1 MEQIVIEGK
10 SGSSQILVG
19 ESLDAVGKYIPSN
32 GVFIITDSNVEQL
45 YGHRFPAFPVFVV
58 QPGEQSKEFMVIAR
72 IWQWLLDQGADRG
85 SFILAI
91 GGGVVCD
98 IAGFV
103 AATFMR
109 GISSGFVATTLLAQV
124 DASVGG
130 KNGINLNGYK
140 NIVGT
145 FTQPSFVICDT
156 SLLESLS
163 EEEFSNGMAEVIKH
177 ALIKDE
183 QKFHFLQ
190 TNINEIKNLE
200 PSAIDYIVSKSVKI
214 KAAVVQADEHERG
227 ERKLLNFGHTWGH
240 AIEKV
245 MKVPHGQ
252 AVAVGMVFAAKLS
265 VSQGLL
271 DEEQKESIIGMLK
284 DYNLPVSLV
293 ADHEE
298 IFEAMLRDKKRDNQT
313 IHFILLES
321 IGRAIIKATDVEV
334 LKKFA
339 L

>member
-10 SGSSQILVG
+10 SGSSKILVG
-19 ESLDAVGKYIPSN
+19 ESLDAVGNYLPQS
-32 GVFIITDSNVEQL
+32 GVFIITDSNVDQL
-45 YGHRFPAFPVFVV
+45 YRHRFPGFPVYVV
-58 QPGEQSKEFMVIAR
+58 QPGEQSKDYMVIAR

-109 GISSGFVATTLLAQV
+109 GVSSGFVATTLLAQV

-140 NIVGT
+140 NIIGT
-145 FTQPSFVICDT
+145 FSQPSFVICDT
-156 SLLESLS
+156 SLLTSLS
-163 EEEFSNGMAEVIKH
+163 QEEFSNGMAEVIKH

-190 TNINEIKNLE
+190 SHTPEIKNLD
-200 PSAIDYIVSKSVKI
+200 PSAIEYIVSRSVQI

-252 AVAVGMVFAAKLS
+252 AVALGMVFAAELS
-265 VSQGLL
+265 VRHGLL
-271 DEEQKESIIGMLK
+271 SESQKESIEHMLEK
-284 DYNLPVSLV
+284 YNLPVSM
-293 ADHEE
+293 AMDKEK
-298 IFEAMLRDKKRDNQT
+298 IFEAMLRDKKRDNQI
-313 IHFILLES
+313 IHFILLEN
-321 IGRAIIKATDVEV
+321 IGKAIIKATDVEV